1 MPAAAPNLAGTMAIE
16 DPSQSPAGPGPHDQL
31 LDTPAAGP
39 AAIRGGALRV
49 VSYVAGVLLSVGA
62 AALLFRHLGVVDGGR
77 YVTVLSLMGLFAG
90 IADAGLLTV
99 GVRELS
105 IRHGQDRGLFLQDLL
120 GLRIVLTLLAVAA
133 ATAFAA
139 IAGYPTVMV
148 VGTAVSG
155 VGFLLAGIQ
164 GALGTSLLARLR
176 LGWVSLLEFLRNVV
190 TVVLVV
196 VLVAAGATLLPFLA
210 TSIAAGI
217 AILIPTALLVR
228 DDIPLTPRFHTPAWR
243 RLLRDLLP
251 YAAATAVVA
260 VYFRVAIVIVSL
272 ISSPEQTG
280 YFGASFR
287 IVEVVLGLPQLA
299 IGAAFPIFAHA
310 AQSDR
315 ARLSYGVQRVFE
327 AALLLGGVVLVGFG
341 LGAPFA
347 IRIVAGPDFAPAAD
361 VLRIQ
366 SIGLGCSFVAATWA
380 YTLLSLHRH
389 RQILALSLL
398 PLAINTVLTLIL
410 ASVAD
415 ARGAAVAT
423 TVGEVVL
430 MVASG
435 IVASRAL
442 GGTISWTPVPRVLAA
457 LVLPALLLVLH
468 LPSLAAV
475 LIGVPL
481 FLVAAYVLRAVPD
494 ELVEELRA
502 VGRQS

>member
-1 MPAAAPNLAGTMAIE
+1 MAIE
-16 DPSQSPAGPGPHDQL
+16 DPSQSPAGPGLHDEL

-49 VSYVAGVLLSVGA
+49 TSYGAGVLLSVGA

-90 IADAGLLTV
+90 IADAGLITV
-99 GVRELS
+99 GVRELT
-105 IRHGQDRGLFLQDLL
+105 IRRGADRSHFLQNLL
-120 GLRIVLTLLAVAA
+120 GLRIALTVLAVAG

-139 IAGYPTVMV
+139 IAGYPSVMV
-148 VGTAVSG
+148 AGTVVAG

-164 GALGTSLLARLR
+164 GALGTSLMARLR
-176 LGWVSLLEFLRNVV
+176 LGWVSMLEFLRNAV
-190 TVVLVV
+190 TVVLIVALVV
-196 VLVAAGATLLPFLA
+196 AGAGLLPFFA
-210 TSIAAGI
+210 TSIVAGI

-228 DDIPLTPRFHTPAWR
+228 GDIPLMPQFHTGAWKR
-243 RLLRDLLP
+243 IMRDLLP

-260 VYFRVAIVIVSL
+260 VYFRIAIIIVSL

-287 IVEVVLGLPQLA
+287 IVEVVIGLPQLA

-315 ARLSYGVQRVFE
+315 ARLAYGVQRVFE
-327 AALLLGGVVLVGFG
+327 ASLLLGGLVLVGFG
-341 LGAPFA
+341 LGAPLA

-366 SIGLGCSFVAATWA
+366 SVGLFCSFVAATWGF
-380 YTLLSLHRH
+380 TLLSLHRH
-389 RQILALSLL
+389 RQILWLSVL
-398 PLAINTVLTLIL
+398 PLVVNVVLTLIL
-410 ASVAD
+410 ASIAD

-423 TVGEVVL
+423 TIGEAVY
-430 MVASG
+430 MIAAG
-435 IVASRAL
+435 IATARAL
-442 GGTISWTPVPRVLAA
+442 DGALNWRAVPRVAAA
-457 LVLPALLLVLH
+457 LVLPALLLLVPG
-468 LPSLAAV
+468 LPSLVAV

-481 FLVAAYVLRAVPD
+481 FLLVAYALGAVPD
-494 ELVEELRA
+494 ELLDEVRA
-502 VGRQS
+502 VARRRRAQRGW